1 MNFIKSGVYHYVSH
15 DHSLEQRCQFSDNH
29 PDSGL
34 LIGLSSIHWRE
45 AWKYGERAYRYCQH
59 DTGHALGA
67 LRYAAATLGWSVEL
81 LAEWSDEDIAKLL
94 GLDRTDDFKPL
105 EHESPDLICRIN
117 THPDGKLFRHR
128 SHEYREHSIPLSLRE
143 RVFKSANGDHFTI

>member
-1 MNFIKSGVYHYVSH
+1 M
-15 DHSLEQRCQFSDNH
+15 
-29 PDSGL
+29 P
-34 LIGLSSIHWRE
+34 W
-45 AWKYGERAYRYCQH
+45 ER
-59 DTGHALGA
+59 

-117 THPDGKLFRHR
+117 THPDGKLL
-128 SHEYREHSIPLSLRE
+128 ETPLYTTQIQ
-143 RVFKSANGDHFTI
+143 H